1 MNLTGPVPRPAA
13 DHVTRD
19 AGILGTDF
27 IDTEAR
33 PDMKRMR
40 AYRLGRVRE
49 QLRTHDLA
57 GIVLFDPINIRYAT
71 GSRNMSVWTLHNAA
85 RYCFIATEGPVVLFE
100 YGNAFHLA
108 DGIETIDELRPAVSW
123 FYFGAGAECENRARK
138 WGAEIAELVRVH
150 GGGNMRLAA
159 DHCDFMGVDAL
170 RSHGVVMV
178 EGQRP
183 MEDAREIKSA
193 DEVECMRSAI
203 AACEA
208 GMARMHDALRGGMTE
223 NELWAILHSTNI
235 ELGGEWIE
243 TRLLSSGPRTN
254 PWWRE
259 SCDRVIRPGELVSYD
274 TDLIGTFGY
283 CADISRS
290 VFCGPGR
297 PADEQCRLYRMAW
310 DQIHHNVDLVKPG
323 LGFREFA
330 ERAWPIPE
338 RFAPRRYSSLAH
350 GVGMADEHPGI
361 AFADVFETK
370 GNEGPFRPGMTVC
383 IESYMGEVGGY
394 EGVKLEQQV
403 LVTGT
408 GCELL
413 STFPFEENLLF
424 REV

>member
-1 MNLTGPVPRPAA
+1 MSLTGPVPRSAA
-13 DHVTRD
+13 EHVTRD
-19 AGILGTDF
+19 AGILGVAS
-27 IDTEAR
+27 IDTEDR

-49 QLRTHDLA
+49 ELRAHDVA
-57 GIVLFDPINIRYAT
+57 GILLFDPINIRYAT

-85 RYCFIATEGPVVLFE
+85 RYCFVATEGPVVLFE

-108 DGIETIDELRPAVSW
+108 DGLETIDELRPALSW
-123 FYFGAGAECENRARK
+123 FYFGGGAECANRARR
-138 WGAEIAELVRVH
+138 WGAELAELVRTH

-159 DHCDFMGVDAL
+159 DHCDFLGVDAL
-170 RSHGVVMV
+170 RSYGVEMV

-193 DEVECMRSAI
+193 DEIQCMRAAI

-208 GMARMHDALRGGMTE
+208 GMARMHDALHGGMTE
-223 NELWAILHSTNI
+223 NELWAILHRTNI
-235 ELGGEWIE
+235 EMGGEWIE

-259 SCDRVIRPGELVSYD
+259 SSDRVIRPGELVSYD
-274 TDLIGTFGY
+274 TDLIGPFGY

-297 PADEQCRLYRMAW
+297 PSDAQCRLYRLAW
-310 DQIHHNVDLVKPG
+310 DQIHHNVDLVRPG

-330 ERAWPIPE
+330 ERAWPIPKKY
-338 RFAPRRYSSLAH
+338 APQRYSSLAH

-403 LVTGT
+403 LVTET
-408 GCELL
+408 GCELM
-413 STFPFEENLLF
+413 STFPFEEALLF